1 MPADPELKTMSK
13 KMLDSLL
20 AGKLRDPDGGG
31 MLTPPLKH
39 IVLAR
44 GLGEAAASLVAPLS
58 LGKSLAVVMDP
69 DTRTAMGAEVAAS
82 LAAAYSVEEIVLPRH
97 PHPDMDAVDSV
108 IARTQKANALI
119 AVGSGSVNDITKYA
133 AHLTGRPYAV
143 FGTAPSMNGYTS
155 VSAAITEGGLK
166 KSLPATL
173 PKGVFLD
180 LDVMA
185 AAPQRLIASGFGDS
199 LARATAQTD
208 WLMAH
213 LLLGKPY
220 RETPFMLL
228 ADDEEA
234 MIAAAPALKASD
246 VEAIEL
252 LVRTLVMS
260 GLGMTLCG
268 GSYPASQ
275 GEHLIAHYIDMRG
288 ENLPQAYH
296 GEHISVTTLTMA
308 RLQERMLAL
317 PALQLKPTTDTEAS
331 MIEKFGEEVGRACWV
346 AFSPKVFDKGPREEL
361 NRKLAREWP
370 AIRDRLRAVARS
382 EAEIKK
388 ALVAVGAPTTPDDVG
403 LPLPFYREAVAN
415 ARLIRDRFTMLDL
428 AAMSVEPIE
437 TGI

>member
-1 MPADPELKTMSK
+1 MSK
-13 KMLDSLL
+13 EMLDSLL
-20 AGKLRDPDGGG
+20 AGKLRDADGGG

-44 GLGEAAASLVAPLS
+44 RLGEAAASLVAPLS
-58 LGKSLAVVMDP
+58 LGKSLAVIMDP
-69 DTRTAMGAEVAAS
+69 DTRAAMGAKVAAS
-82 LAAAYSVEEIVLPRH
+82 LAAAYAVEELVLQRH
-97 PHPDMDAVDSV
+97 PHPDMDAVHGV

-119 AVGSGSVNDITKYA
+119 AVGSGSINDISKYA

-155 VSAAITEGGLK
+155 VSAAITEKGLK

-199 LARATAQTD
+199 LARGTAQTD

-234 MIAAAPALKASD
+234 MIAAAPALKAGN

-317 PALQLKPTTDTEAS
+317 SALQLKPTTDTEAS
-331 MIEKFGEEVGRACWV
+331 MIEKFGEEVGRACWA
-346 AFSPKVFDKGPREEL
+346 AFSPKVFDKGRREEL
-361 NRKLAREWP
+361 NRKLAKEWP

-403 LPLPFYREAVAN
+403 LPLNFYREAVAN

-428 AAMSVEPIE
+428 AAMSVEPIQ

>member
-1 MPADPELKTMSK
+1 MSK
-13 KMLDSLL
+13 EMLDSLL

-31 MLTPPLKH
+31 MLVPPLKD
-39 IVLAR
+39 IVVGR
-44 GLGEAAASLVAPLS
+44 RLGEDAASLVASLS
-58 LGKSLAVVMDP
+58 LGKSLAIVMDP
-69 DTRTAMGAEVAAS
+69 DTRAALGAKVAAS
-82 LAAAYSVEEIVLPRH
+82 LAADYTADEIVLPRH
-97 PHPDMDAVDSV
+97 PHPDMDAVNGV
-108 IARTQKANALI
+108 IARTASADALV
-119 AVGSGSVNDITKYA
+119 AVGSGSINDITKYA
-133 AHLTGRPYAV
+133 AHLTGRPFAV

-185 AAPQRLIASGFGDS
+185 AAPRRLIASGFGDS

-228 ADDEEA
+228 ADDEDA
-234 MIAAAPALKASD
+234 MISSAAALRAGD
-246 VEAIEL
+246 VAAIEL

-288 ENLPQAYH
+288 HNLPQAYH

-308 RLQERMLAL
+308 RLQERMLAM
-317 PALQLKPTTDTEAS
+317 PTLQLAPTSDTSAS
-331 MIEKFGEEVGRACWV
+331 MIGKFGEEVGRACWA
-346 AFSPKVFDKGPREEL
+346 AFRPKLFDKGATDRL
-361 NRKLAREWP
+361 NLKLAREW
-370 AIRDRLRAVARS
+370 AGMRERLKSVARP
-382 EAEIKK
+382 EAELRS
-388 ALVAVGAPTTPDDVG
+388 ALLAVGAPTTPGDVG
-403 LPLPFYREAVAN
+403 LPLPFYREAVSN

-428 AAMSVEPIE
+428 AAMSATPVEA
-437 TGI
+437 GI

>member
-1 MPADPELKTMSK
+1 MSK
-13 KMLDSLL
+13 EMLDSLL
-20 AGKLRDPDGGG
+20 AGKLRDADGGG

-44 GLGEAAASLVAPLS
+44 RLGEAAASLVAPLS
-58 LGKSLAVVMDP
+58 LGKSLAVIMDP
-69 DTRTAMGAEVAAS
+69 DTRAAMGAKVAAS
-82 LAAAYSVEEIVLPRH
+82 LAAAYAVEELVLQRH
-97 PHPDMDAVDSV
+97 PHPDMDAVHGV

-119 AVGSGSVNDITKYA
+119 AVGSGSINDISKYA

-155 VSAAITEGGLK
+155 VSAAITEKGLK

-199 LARATAQTD
+199 LARGTAQTD

-234 MIAAAPALKASD
+234 MIAAAPALKAGN

-317 PALQLKPTTDTEAS
+317 SALQLKPTTDTEAS
-331 MIEKFGEEVGRACWV
+331 MIEKFGEEVGRACWA
-346 AFSPKVFDKGPREEL
+346 AFSPKVFDKGRREEL
-361 NRKLAREWP
+361 NRKLAKEWP

-403 LPLPFYREAVAN
+403 LPLNFYREAVAN

>member
-1 MPADPELKTMSK
+1 MSK
-13 KMLDSLL
+13 EMLDNLL

-31 MLTPPLKH
+31 VLVSPLKH

-69 DTRTAMGAEVAAS
+69 DTRGAFGGKVAAS
-82 LAAAYSVEEIVLPRH
+82 LAADHAVQEIVLPLG
-97 PHPDMDAVDSV
+97 PHPDMDAVNGV
-108 IARTQKANALI
+108 RARTENVDALI
-119 AVGSGSVNDITKYA
+119 AVGSGSINDITKYA
-133 AHLTGRPYAV
+133 AHLTCKPYAV

-185 AAPQRLIASGFGDS
+185 AAPQRLIAAGFGDS

-220 RETPFMLL
+220 REAPFMLL
-228 ADDEEA
+228 AEDEET
-234 MIAAAPALKASD
+234 MIAAAAALKAGD
-246 VEAIEL
+246 VAAIEL

-296 GEHISVTTLTMA
+296 GEHIAVTTLTMA
-308 RLQERMLAL
+308 RLQERMLGL
-317 PALQLKPTTDTEAS
+317 PALQLALTEDTEAS
-331 MIEKFGEEVGRACWV
+331 MIEKLGEEVGRACWA
-346 AFSPKVFDKGPREEL
+346 AFRPKLFDQSAIGEL
-361 NRKLAREWP
+361 NRKLAAEWP
-370 AIRDRLRAVARS
+370 DIRERLRAIGRS
-382 EAEIKK
+382 EAQLKK
-388 ALVAVGAPTTPDDVG
+388 VLLAVGAPTAPGDVG
-403 LPLPFYREAVAN
+403 LPLPFYRAAVAN

-428 AAMSVEPIE
+428 AAMSVEPVG

>member
-1 MPADPELKTMSK
+1 
-13 KMLDSLL
+13 
-20 AGKLRDPDGGG
+20 
-31 MLTPPLKH
+31 
-39 IVLAR
+39 
-44 GLGEAAASLVAPLS
+44 
-58 LGKSLAVVMDP
+58 
-69 DTRTAMGAEVAAS
+69 
-82 LAAAYSVEEIVLPRH
+82 
-97 PHPDMDAVDSV
+97 
-108 IARTQKANALI
+108 
-119 AVGSGSVNDITKYA
+119 
-133 AHLTGRPYAV
+133 
-143 FGTAPSMNGYTS
+143 MNGYTS

-185 AAPQRLIASGFGDS
+185 AAPQRLIAAGFGDA

-220 RETPFMLL
+220 REAPFVLL

-234 MIAAAPALKASD
+234 MIAAAPALKAGD
-246 VEAIEL
+246 VAAVEL
-252 LVRTLVMS
+252 LVRTLIMS

-288 ENLPQAYH
+288 ADLPQAYH
-296 GEHISVTTLTMA
+296 GEHIAVTTLTMA

-317 PALQLKPTTDTEAS
+317 PALLLAPSRDTEAS
-331 MIEKFGEEVGRACWV
+331 MIEKFGEEVGRACWA
-346 AFSPKVFDKGPREEL
+346 AFRPKLFDRSAIDDL
-361 NRKLAREWP
+361 NRKLATEWP
-370 AIRDRLRAVARS
+370 DIRQRLRSVGRS
-382 EAEIKK
+382 EAQLKK
-388 ALVAVGAPTTPDDVG
+388 ALLAVGAPIAPEDVG

-428 AAMSVEPIE
+428 AAISVEPVGSG
-437 TGI
+437 T

>member
-1 MPADPELKTMSK
+1 MSREL
-13 KMLDSLL
+13 LDSLL

-31 MLTPPLKH
+31 MLIPPLRH

-58 LGKSLAVVMDP
+58 FGKSLTVVMDP
-69 DTRTAMGAEVAAS
+69 DTQAALGAKVVAS
-82 LAAAYSVEEIVLPRH
+82 LATAYAVEEIVLPRQ
-97 PHPDMDAVDSV
+97 PHPDMDAVNGV
-108 IARTQKANALI
+108 IARTQKTNALVAI
-119 AVGSGSVNDITKYA
+119 GSGSVNDITKYA
-133 AHLTGRPYAV
+133 AHLTDRPYAV

-155 VSAAITEGGLK
+155 VSAAITEKGLK
-166 KSLPATL
+166 KSLPASL

-228 ADDEEA
+228 ANDEED
-234 MIAAAPALKASD
+234 MIAAAPALRAGD
-246 VEAIEL
+246 VSAVEL

-288 ENLPQAYH
+288 RDLPKAYH
-296 GEHISVTTLTMA
+296 GEHIAVTTLTMA
-308 RLQERMLAL
+308 RLQERMLAR
-317 PALQLKPTTDTEAS
+317 PTLQLAPTGDTEAS
-331 MIEKFGEEVGRACWV
+331 TIEKFGEDVGRACWA
-346 AFSPKVFDKGPREEL
+346 AFRPKVFDEDTTEEL
-361 NRKLAREWP
+361 NLKLAREWP
-370 AIRDRLRAVARS
+370 MIRDRLRSVARF
-382 EAEIKK
+382 ETEIKR
-388 ALVAVGAPTTPDDVG
+388 ALLAVGAPTTPDDVG
-403 LPLPFYREAVAN
+403 LPLPFYREAVSN
-415 ARLIRDRFTMLDL
+415 ARLIRDRFTTLDL
-428 AAMSVEPIE
+428 AATSVEPVGA
-437 TGI
+437 GI

>member
-1 MPADPELKTMSK
+1 
-13 KMLDSLL
+13 
-20 AGKLRDPDGGG
+20 
-31 MLTPPLKH
+31 
-39 IVLAR
+39 
-44 GLGEAAASLVAPLS
+44 
-58 LGKSLAVVMDP
+58 
-69 DTRTAMGAEVAAS
+69 
-82 LAAAYSVEEIVLPRH
+82 
-97 PHPDMDAVDSV
+97 MDAVNGV
-108 IARTQKANALI
+108 MARTGTADALI
-119 AVGSGSVNDITKYA
+119 AVGSGSVNDITKYT
-133 AHLTGRPYAV
+133 AHLTGKPYAV

-166 KSLPATL
+166 KSLPAVL

-228 ADDEEA
+228 ADDEDA
-234 MIAAAPALKASD
+234 MIAAAPALKAGD
-246 VEAIEL
+246 VAAIEL

-288 ENLPQAYH
+288 QNLPQAYH
-296 GEHISVTTLTMA
+296 GEHIAVTTLTMA

-317 PALQLKPTTDTEAS
+317 PALQLTPTQDTEAS
-331 MIEKFGEEVGRACWV
+331 MIEKFGEEVGRACWA
-346 AFSPKVFDKGPREEL
+346 AFHPKVFDWGAAGEL
-361 NRKLAREWP
+361 NRKLAIEWP
-370 AIRDRLRAVARS
+370 AIRGRLRSVARS
-382 EAEIKK
+382 EKELKK
-388 ALVAVGAPTTPDDVG
+388 ALLAVGAPTTPEDVG
-403 LPLPFYREAVAN
+403 LPLPFYSEAVKN

-428 AAMSVEPIE
+428 AAMSVEPLE
-437 TGI
+437 ADV

>member
-1 MPADPELKTMSK
+1 MSK
-13 KMLDSLL
+13 EMLDSLL
-20 AGKLRDPDGGG
+20 AGKLRDPDSGGT
-31 MLTPPLKH
+31 LVPPLRH

-44 GLGEAAASLVAPLS
+44 GLGEAAASLVAPLAF
-58 LGKSLAVVMDP
+58 GKSLSVVMDP
-69 DTRTAMGAEVAAS
+69 DTREILGSKVAAS
-82 LAAAYSVEEIVLPRH
+82 LAAVYAVGEIVLPSN
-97 PHPDMDAVDSV
+97 PHPDMDAVNAV
-108 IARTQKANALI
+108 VARIGSADALI
-119 AVGSGSVNDITKYA
+119 AIGSGSINDITKYA
-133 AHLTGRPYAV
+133 AHLTGKPYAV

-166 KSLPATL
+166 KSLSAGL

-199 LARATAQTD
+199 LARSTAQTD

-234 MIAAAPALKASD
+234 MIAAAPALKTGD
-246 VEAIEL
+246 VAAIEL

-275 GEHLIAHYIDMRG
+275 GEHLIAHYLDMRG
-288 ENLPQAYH
+288 ESLPQAYH

-317 PALQLKPTTDTEAS
+317 PTLQLAPTRDTEAS
-331 MIEKFGEEVGRACWV
+331 MVEKFGEEVGRACWV
-346 AFSPKVFDKGPREEL
+346 AFRPKLFDRRATDEI
-361 NRKLAREWP
+361 NRKLAKEWP
-370 AIRDRLRAVARS
+370 DIRNRLRAVGRS
-382 EAEIKK
+382 EAQLKQ
-388 ALVAVGAPTTPDDVG
+388 ALLAVGAPTTPEDVG

-428 AAMSVEPIE
+428 AAMSVEPLE
-437 TGI
+437 AGI

>member
-1 MPADPELKTMSK
+1 MSK
-13 KMLDSLL
+13 EMLDNLL
-20 AGKLRDPDGGG
+20 AGKVRDPDGGG
-31 MLTPPLKH
+31 MLVPPLKD
-39 IVLAR
+39 IVVAR
-44 GLGEAAASLVAPLS
+44 RLGEGAASLVARLS
-58 LGKSLAVVMDP
+58 FGKSLAIIMDP
-69 DTRTAMGAEVAAS
+69 DTRAALGAKVAVA
-82 LAAAYSVEEIVLPRH
+82 LAAAFAVEEVVLPRH
-97 PHPDMDAVDSV
+97 PHPDMDAVNGV
-108 IARTQKANALI
+108 IARTTSADALV
-119 AVGSGSVNDITKYA
+119 AVGSGSINDITKYA
-133 AHLTGRPYAV
+133 AHLTGRPFAV

-155 VSAAITEGGLK
+155 ISAAITESGLK

-185 AAPQRLIASGFGDS
+185 AAPRRLIASGFGDS

-228 ADDEEA
+228 ADDEDA
-234 MIAAAPALKASD
+234 MISSAAALRAGD
-246 VEAIEL
+246 VAAVEL

-288 ENLPQAYH
+288 QNLPQAYH

-308 RLQERMLAL
+308 RLQERMLAM
-317 PALQLKPTTDTEAS
+317 PVLQLAPTRDTEAS
-331 MIEKFGEEVGRACWV
+331 MIETFGPEVGRACWAV
-346 AFSPKVFDKGPREEL
+346 FRPKVFDKGATDQL
-361 NRKLAREWP
+361 NRKLAQEWP
-370 AIRDRLRAVARS
+370 EMRGRLRSVARP
-382 EAEIKK
+382 EAQLSD
-388 ALVAVGAPTTPDDVG
+388 ALLAVGAPTAPEDVG
-403 LPLPFYREAVAN
+403 LPLPFYREAVSN

-428 AAMSVEPIE
+428 AAMSAKPIE
-437 TGI
+437 AGI

>member
-1 MPADPELKTMSK
+1 MSK
-13 KMLDSLL
+13 EMLDSLL
-20 AGKLRDPDGGG
+20 AGKLRDPDAGG
-31 MLTPPLKH
+31 MLAPPLKH

-58 LGKSLAVVMDP
+58 LGKSLTVVMDP
-69 DTRTAMGAEVAAS
+69 DTRTALGARVAAS
-82 LAAAYSVEEIVLPRH
+82 LATTYSVEEIVLPRH
-97 PHPDMDAVDSV
+97 PHPDMDAVHGA

-133 AHLTGRPYAV
+133 AHLTGKPYAV

-234 MIAAAPALKASD
+234 MIAAAPALKAGD
-246 VEAIEL
+246 VSAIEL

-317 PALQLKPTTDTEAS
+317 PVLKLAPTRDTEAS
-331 MIEKFGEEVGRACWV
+331 MIEKFGEEVGRACWA
-346 AFSPKVFDKGPREEL
+346 AFHPKVFGRDATDEINTKLDK
-361 NRKLAREWP
+361 EWP
-370 AIRDRLRAVARS
+370 AIRDRLRAAARS

-388 ALVAVGAPTTPDDVG
+388 ALVAVGAPTTPGDVG
-403 LPLPFYREAVAN
+403 LPLPFYREAVFN

-428 AAMSVEPIE
+428 AAMSIEPVE